1 MSQVVVIGAGL
12 AGLAATCHLLGAGH
26 RVVLVE
32 REEIPGGRCGRLV
45 RDGFAFDTGPT
56 VLTMPQL
63 IDDALAAIGVRRE
76 QVLPLRRLDPAY
88 RARYA
93 DGSELR
99 VMAGTEA
106 MRAEIARVCSERDAA
121 AYTEFVDWLETLYQ
135 LELPHFIDRNFD
147 SPVDLFTRPR
157 AMAGLLAAGG
167 FGRLGPA
174 VERRFADDRLHRLFS
189 FQAMYAGL
197 SPTQALAIY
206 AVITYMDS
214 VSGVYFPDASIGSG
228 GPHGS
233 GMHAVPAAMAAAA
246 QSAGAEICYGQSVDE
261 VLRRSDGAV
270 AGVRLADG
278 TRIAADA
285 VVCTIDLPQAYAT
298 LLKDLPMPAALRRP
312 AFSPSAVVW
321 HLGVRGGPPAGA
333 SHHNI
338 HFGDAWGPAFDDLL
352 ERGRLMRSASRL
364 VCIPSIDDPTA
375 APEGASSLYVLEP
388 VPNLVTGR
396 IDWTRERPAMRQ
408 RLLDFLSS
416 NGYPTDIVTEEL
428 VTPTDWAASGMAAGT
443 PFALSHN
450 FAQTGPFRPG
460 NTTRR
465 LPGLVFAGSG
475 TVPGVGVPMVL
486 ISGRLAAE
494 RVEGYLR

>member
-1 MSQVVVIGAGL
+1 MSRVVVIGAGL
-12 AGLAATCHLLGAGH
+12 AGLAASCHLLGAGH
-26 RVVLVE
+26 RVVLLE
-32 REEIPGGRCGRLV
+32 REQLPGGRCGRLA

-56 VLTMPQL
+56 VLTMPELLDQ
-63 IDDALAAIGVRRE
+63 ALAAIGARRSD
-76 QVLPLRRLDPAY
+76 VLPLRRLDPAY

-99 VMAGTEA
+99 VRAGTEA

-121 AYTEFVDWLETLYQ
+121 AYPDFVDWLETLYR

-147 SPVDLFTRPR
+147 TPLDLLTRPR
-157 AMAGLLAAGG
+157 AMAGLLAARG

-174 VERRFADDRLHRLFS
+174 VERFFADERLHRLFS

-214 VSGVYFPDASIGSG
+214 VSGVYFPEP

-233 GMHAVPAAMAAAA
+233 GMHAVPAALAAAA
-246 QSAGAEICYGQSVDE
+246 ESAGAEIGYGQSVTR
-261 VLRRSDGAV
+261 VLRRGDGAV

-278 TRIAADA
+278 SRIAADA

-298 LLKDLPMPAALRRP
+298 LLRDLPLPPVLRRRP

-338 HFGDAWGPAFDDLL
+338 HFGEQWGPAFDDLL
-352 ERGRLMRSASRL
+352 DRGRLMGSASRL
-364 VCIPSIDDPTA
+364 VCIPSIDDPAA
-375 APEGASSLYVLEP
+375 APAGASSLYVLEP

-396 IDWTRERPAMRQ
+396 IDWARERPAMRQ

-428 VTPTDWAASGMAAGT
+428 VTPTDWAAGGMAAGT